1 MILKR
6 AAPELQPETSRARS
20 PGGSP
25 VPRPSAEAA
34 PRLLSTASDNIHVG
48 RPIQIQ
54 VTSKLEAATAD
65 FDFKLG
71 FNLEDVNSPALNRIR
86 DSLRVR
92 WPREEPNALA
102 LAI

>member
-1 MILKR
+1 
-6 AAPELQPETSRARS
+6 
-20 PGGSP
+20 
-25 VPRPSAEAA
+25 
-34 PRLLSTASDNIHVG
+34 
-48 RPIQIQ
+48 

-71 FNLEDVNSPALNRIR
+71 FNLEDVNSPALKRIR